1 MRRNY
6 AGYEQDFYAWTQEQ
20 AKLLRSAK
28 FSEIDIENVAEE
40 LESMGRSDKREI
52 DSRLEVL
59 LVHLLKWQVQ
69 EGFRSGSW
77 SGSIREQRS
86 RIEDLLGESP
96 SLRRQVAQIKPTV
109 YARARREAANETGL
123 PVRMFPTS
131 CPFTPAQI
139 MAEDFLPEG

>member
-1 MRRNY
+1 M
-6 AGYEQDFYAWTQEQ
+6 D
-20 AKLLRSAK
+20 
-28 FSEIDIENVAEE
+28 
-40 LESMGRSDKREI
+40 RSDKREI

-109 YARARREAANETGL
+109 YARARREAANKNRSASAHVSDKL
-123 PVRMFPTS
+123 PLHPGSDHGRGFSARRLRSYGGRCRPLGEIVKIS
-131 CPFTPAQI
+131 
-139 MAEDFLPEG
+139 